1 MLGQSG
7 GSNAYYSTINK
18 CSGAEDTPQQV
29 TLYEVLYDIV
39 NERNTG
45 AEYDEIKLEEKNQKI
60 TCAVYDEVKGEEI
73 SERNACPA
81 YEEVKDSMP
90 VYSQINKKRIKED
103 TACDNNDED
112 TDETSPTYS
121 QVNKIKSKGETTSS
135 PPSPPPEPVYSQV
148 NKIKS
153 KGETTSSPPPPP
165 PEPVYSQVNKNRKE
179 REIEESPAKL
189 TDATELGNDEDG
201 CALASTADNTTNQTA
216 KESTTSE
223 KIT

>member
-1 MLGQSG
+1 MFKYKNKTPFFNCFICMILYVGQSG

-18 CSGAEDTPQQV
+18 GSGAGDTPQQV

-45 AEYDEIKLEEKNQKI
+45 AEYDEIKLEEKNKKI

-73 SERNACPA
+73 SERSACPT

-121 QVNKIKSKGETTSS
+121 QVNKIKSKGETTGS
-135 PPSPPPEPVYSQV
+135 PPPLPPEPVYSL
-148 NKIKS
+148 
-153 KGETTSSPPPPP
+153 
-165 PEPVYSQVNKNRKE
+165 VNKNRKE
-179 REIEESPAKL
+179 KKIKESPAKF
-189 TDATELGNDEDG
+189 TDATELGDDEDG

-223 KIT
+223 K

>member
-1 MLGQSG
+1 MG
-7 GSNAYYSTINK
+7 T
-18 CSGAEDTPQQV
+18 
-29 TLYEVLYDIV
+29 
-39 NERNTG
+39 
-45 AEYDEIKLEEKNQKI
+45 
-60 TCAVYDEVKGEEI
+60 VYDEVKGEEI
-73 SERNACPA
+73 SERSSCPA

-135 PPSPPPEPVYSQV
+135 PPPL
-148 NKIKS
+148 
-153 KGETTSSPPPPP
+153 P

-179 REIEESPAKL
+179 RKIEESPAKF
-189 TDATELGNDEDG
+189 TDATELGDDEDG